1 MYDLAIVGGGTAGAS
16 AATFAGRAG
25 LQTVVID
32 ADKGMTRRAMLNN
45 HLGFPE
51 GVTGPDLVD
60 RGQQQAERAG
70 ATWVKTDVTGLE
82 RREDS
87 FALSTG
93 DGQTVEA
100 REVLLALGA
109 NLDLARAAGLDT
121 RRLIRD
127 VRRKP
132 SLLSTAFGPPS
143 PHTAVDREAGWSPT
157 EVPRQAVASRDD
169 HTEEARKPASMAA
182 DRYLAENSPALTPAT
197 KAVHSSAVNR
207 RTGLLASLE
216 SRSRTSSPDMATS
229 TQALLP
235 QKLLLRQSV
244 R

>member
-1 MYDLAIVGGGTAGAS
+1 MIMLNGSSYLADS
-16 AATFAGRAG
+16 SRAPEP
-25 LQTVVID
+25 
-32 ADKGMTRRAMLNN
+32 MTRR
-45 HLGFPE
+45 
-51 GVTGPDLVD
+51 
-60 RGQQQAERAG
+60 RAG
-70 ATWVKTDVTGLE
+70 YP
-82 RREDS
+82 
-87 FALSTG
+87 
-93 DGQTVEA
+93 
-100 REVLLALGA
+100 
-109 NLDLARAAGLDT
+109 AAH
-121 RRLIRD
+121 RD